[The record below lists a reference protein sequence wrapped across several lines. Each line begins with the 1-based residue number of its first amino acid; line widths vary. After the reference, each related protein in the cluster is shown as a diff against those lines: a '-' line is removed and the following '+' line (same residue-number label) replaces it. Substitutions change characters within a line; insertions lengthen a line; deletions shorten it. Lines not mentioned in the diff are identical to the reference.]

1 MMIWLRDLIGLPANF
16 EGVIQ
21 DTAST
26 ATLAAI
32 ITAREK
38 NNGIQYK

>member
-1 MMIWLRDLIGLPANF
+1 MIGLPDNF

-21 DTAST
+21 DSAST

-38 NNGIQYK
+38 INRFQYQ